1 MKSFTTSLR
10 FLAGGQILD
19 LRMCYNVPKSECYRS
34 VWCVVDGVNGR
45 AALQAEF
52 PMRDTDKLRVLEA
65 EFRAK
70 SVGGVWT
77 GQVLAVDGVHFE
89 QLNPG
94 SAVEN
99 PLKYYVTRKGC
110 YALLCIA
117 GCDAECRFLVL
128 DIPQLPTT
136 HDSMA
141 LAASAEGRAIE
152 AGDVFPAEF
161 FINGDNAFNLE
172 EWMMVPVNDGAHAD
186 FDYHQSSN
194 RVVIERAFGI
204 LIRRWG
210 IFWRPLEVQ
219 FRRRAPLIKC
229 CMLLHN
235 YCITKRIA
243 LDLRELHGLT
253 EIQPRRW
260 EKTPPVRQGR
270 APRRA
275 PQDRAAGTWGPDWES
290 EIHQA
295 RGADCQDRGAG
306 PEAPKEEG

>member
-1 MKSFTTSLR
+1 
-10 FLAGGQILD
+10 
-19 LRMCYNVPKSECYRS
+19 MCYHVSKNECYRS
-34 VWCVVDGVNGR
+34 VWCVVDGVNGCP
-45 AALQAEF
+45 ALQAEF
-52 PMRDTDKLRVLEA
+52 PMRDSEKLRVLEA

-77 GQVLAVDGVHFE
+77 GQVMAVDGVHFE
-89 QLNPG
+89 QKNPG

-117 GCDAECRFLVL
+117 GCDAECRFLVI
-128 DIPQLPTT
+128 D
-136 HDSMA
+136 
-141 LAASAEGRAIE
+141 
-152 AGDVFPAEF
+152 
-161 FINGDNAFNLE
+161 AFNLE

-210 IFWRPLEVQ
+210 IFWRPLEVN

-235 YCITKRIA
+235 YCINKRIT
-243 LDLRELHGLT
+243 LDLRELYGLT
-253 EIQPRRW
+253 EIQPGRW
-260 EKTPPVRQGR
+260 EVTPKFDKDGRPVEHLKT
-270 APRRA
+270 APRVPGIPSGSMRSIKREA
-275 PQDRAAGTWGPDWES
+275 LIAMIAE
-290 EIHQA
+290 
-295 RGADCQDRGAG
+295 RGLKR
-306 PEAPKEEG
+306 PKKRQRENCEVASCPSLVFSVIRI